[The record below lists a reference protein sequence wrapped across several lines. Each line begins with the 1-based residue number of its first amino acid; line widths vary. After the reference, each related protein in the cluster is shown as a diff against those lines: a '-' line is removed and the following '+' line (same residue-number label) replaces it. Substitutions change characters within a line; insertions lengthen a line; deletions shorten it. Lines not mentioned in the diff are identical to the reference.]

1 LSTRPLVYGGK
12 ISFSLY
18 MIHEPVHTA
27 WNWAVA
33 QYVIVMPKSVAKL
46 AVVGLIFA
54 AIIAAMMLYHLVE
67 EPSRRWMRRM
77 IDFRD
82 SGQDKKA
89 VPQSIDSA
97 IDPRSVLPPLRAG

>member
-1 LSTRPLVYGGK
+1 
-12 ISFSLY
+12 
-18 MIHEPVHTA
+18 MHTA
-27 WNWAVA
+27 WNWVVA

-46 AVVGLIFA
+46 AVVGLILA
-54 AIIAAMMLYHLVE
+54 AILAAMVLYHFVE

-82 SGQDKKA
+82 ASQDKKA

-97 IDPRSVLPPLRAG
+97 LDARSVLPPMRAG